1 MLGLPARDYLKIVD
15 ELEGTP
21 EMDHELAVFNKVGD
35 LYLKTNEVNSA
46 VEMYERAAQRYVE
59 SGLPNNAIALCNK
72 ILRNAPGRTTT
83 YLMLGDLMLQRGF
96 SAEAKQHLLEY
107 AQRMKKVGQVREAF
121 KALKKFADASPQN
134 NEVRAMLAEQ
144 LEAAI
149 RESPD
154 DAVLKKLYEG
164 FTGRASSV
172 GKAVADTADRKSNR
186 SDLVFIDLDE
196 DPGSGSG
203 ESAVEAG
210 SLEIESTA
218 IADEEPEP
226 IERSSGTA
234 DDAEVEVVTG
244 IAELNP
250 LSDLE
255 TTDVE
260 PLVTDIV
267 ELDEVP
273 VLEGIGADDD
283 SVEVLDDLGSLV
295 EDRPSTGGER
305 TSEPLAAEEVVFVTE
320 DTTDAKGSAELPGR
334 DVPELDLAGF
344 DEPDAILTDNDAAT
358 VDVGGDPL
366 APPDGKAADEN
377 LEEYLRGTG
386 GEVLADLSDV
396 PDLIVEKYDAFPSLD
411 EGTEIPELPAEPE
424 RDLGVLEAAVAQNP
438 DDAAARR
445 DLAEVLLEQGERDRG
460 LDELD
465 VALEAYEKAGD
476 WEEAT
481 SVATEIL
488 RLEPNSVP
496 HLQKQVEFAY
506 RRGDEAQLVPAYL
519 GLANALFSSGAMIES
534 RAVYERVI
542 ELDPGN
548 QAAKEGIATV
558 DQMAPVEDGGDRPGK
573 SGDEVA
579 VTTAEA
585 ASDTEVEQPAAR
597 PVATP
602 VAPRASGFV
611 DLGDFIL
618 GDENQK
624 STRMV
629 GKDEQSGDEQRDF
642 RVMLSQFKKGIE
654 ENIDEAD
661 AQAHYDL
668 GVAFKEMGLLEEA
681 ISEFQKAL
689 RAEDTRL
696 RAAESLG
703 MCFYEKGQLQ
713 VAATVMRRAVDV
725 DKSGDEPKI
734 GLLYWLG
741 RCEEEQSKAADAL
754 VYYRRVIAVEINF
767 QDVGD
772 RVNAL
777 SKVGR

>member
-1 MLGLPARDYLKIVD
+1 
-15 ELEGTP
+15 
-21 EMDHELAVFNKVGD
+21 
-35 LYLKTNEVNSA
+35 
-46 VEMYERAAQRYVE
+46 
-59 SGLPNNAIALCNK
+59 
-72 ILRNAPGRTTT
+72 
-83 YLMLGDLMLQRGF
+83 
-96 SAEAKQHLLEY
+96 
-107 AQRMKKVGQVREAF
+107 
-121 KALKKFADASPQN
+121 
-134 NEVRAMLAEQ
+134 MLAEQ

-172 GKAVADTADRKSNR
+172 GKAVAETTDRKSSK
-186 SDLVFIDLDE
+186 SDLVFIDVDE
-196 DPGSGSG
+196 DRGSGSG
-203 ESAVEAG
+203 ESAVE
-210 SLEIESTA
+210 T
-218 IADEEPEP
+218 DEEPEP
-226 IERSSGTA
+226 EVVDEEPFEIERSLGTE
-234 DDAEVEVVTG
+234 DDVELEVVTG
-244 IAELNP
+244 IAELDP

-255 TTDVE
+255 TTDVA
-260 PLVTDIV
+260 PLVTEDSERRSIQV
-267 ELDEVP
+267 EPNEVP
-273 VLEGIGADDD
+273 VLEGIGGGDD
-283 SVEVLDDLGSLV
+283 SIEVLNDLGSLV

-305 TSEPLAAEEVVFVTE
+305 TSEPLAAEEIVFVTE
-320 DTTDAKGSAELPGR
+320 DTTDAEGLAELPER
-334 DVPELDLAGF
+334 DVPELDLAAF
-344 DEPDAILTDNDAAT
+344 DEPDANNDAAT

-386 GEVLADLSDV
+386 GDVLGDLSDV
-396 PDLIVEKYDAFPSLD
+396 PDLIVEKYDAFPSLE

-424 RDLGVLEAAVAQNP
+424 RSLGVLEAAVAQNP

-465 VALEAYEKAGD
+465 VALEAYEKVGD

-534 RAVYERVI
+534 RAVYERVL

-558 DQMAPVEDGGDRPGK
+558 DQMVPPEDRGDRLRL
-573 SGDEVA
+573 SGDEAA
-579 VTTAEA
+579 VTNGEA
-585 ASDTEVEQPAAR
+585 ASDTEVEQAA
-597 PVATP
+597 AH
-602 VAPRASGFV
+602 RASGFV

-618 GDENQK
+618 GDKNQK
-624 STRMV
+624 SPRIV
-629 GKDEQSGDEQRDF
+629 GKDEQSGDAQRDF
-642 RVMLSQFKKGIE
+642 RVMLRQFKKGIE

-754 VYYRRVIAVEINF
+754 VYYHRVIAVEINF

-772 RVNAL
+772 RVSAL
-777 SKVGR
+777 SKAGR